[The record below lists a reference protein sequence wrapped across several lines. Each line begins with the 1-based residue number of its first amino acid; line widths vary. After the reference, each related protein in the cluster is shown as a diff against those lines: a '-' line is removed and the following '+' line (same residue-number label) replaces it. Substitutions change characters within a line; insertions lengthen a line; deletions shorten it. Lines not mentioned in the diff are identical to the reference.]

1 MYNINKITTET
12 KNMTD
17 TNGWNEYKNLVLTEL
32 KRANYKLVA
41 IEEELSSIKQDLA
54 ILKTKM
60 YFGSAIIA
68 MVFSGV
74 VSIIIKTVI
83 S

>member
-1 MYNINKITTET
+1 MS
-12 KNMTD
+12 D

-32 KRANYKLVA
+32 KRANKRLVS
-41 IEEELSSIKQDLA
+41 IEDELSSIKQDLA

-60 YFGSAIIA
+60 YFGSAVIA

-74 VSIIIKTVI
+74 VSLVIKSMSV
-83 S
+83 

>member
-1 MYNINKITTET
+1 MP
-12 KNMTD
+12 D

-32 KRANYKLVA
+32 KRANKRLVS
-41 IEEELSSIKQDLA
+41 IEDELSSIKQDLA

-60 YFGSAIIA
+60 YFGSAVIA

-74 VSIIIKTVI
+74 VSLVIKSMSV
-83 S
+83 